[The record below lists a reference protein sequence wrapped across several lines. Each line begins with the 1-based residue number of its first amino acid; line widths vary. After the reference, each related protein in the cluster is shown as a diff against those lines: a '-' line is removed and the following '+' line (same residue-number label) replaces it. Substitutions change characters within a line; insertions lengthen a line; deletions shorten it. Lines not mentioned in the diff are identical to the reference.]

1 LLESLIITL
10 REGVE
15 AALIVGIVLLY
26 LRRTQRQHLDKLVYA
41 ALICAFVA
49 SIGAAVVFSYSSLNP
64 DAMGGW
70 LMLIAAALTVG
81 MVWFM
86 SRAARTLKGE
96 IEEKIDSYAGAGSKL
111 NLFLF
116 VFLMVFREGAETVL
130 VLAAV
135 RLTTSDILS
144 FLGTF
149 FGITLSIVFG
159 VVFVKGSIRVD
170 LRKFF
175 RITTVILI
183 FVAAQL
189 TISGFHELSEAG
201 IIPSS
206 KRSMAI
212 IGPIVRNDVFFFIT
226 ILALASLLVLFET
239 RRRVDSPS
247 PATESKAEARKA
259 AWSASREK
267 FWSTAVYIS
276 AFVFILMATAQFIYA
291 KQASAAAPAKEI
303 TFTNG
308 QTTID
313 AHDILSGEAHFY
325 IAQLNGRATRFLIY
339 RKPDNKLAIVMDA
352 CTICGAV
359 GYTNGGAQGL
369 ICRNCSAPIN
379 PQSVGEGGGCN
390 PIPLTASIQGDT
402 VTVTEKDLKDGAAQ
416 IKE

>member
-1 LLESLIITL
+1 MLESLIITM

-26 LRRTQRQHLDKLVYA
+26 LRRTQRQHLDRLVYA
-41 ALICAFVA
+41 ALICAFLA
-49 SIGAAVVFSYSSLNP
+49 SIGAAVLFSYSSFNP
-64 DAMGGW
+64 DALGGW
-70 LMLIAAALTVG
+70 LMLIAAALTIG

-111 NLFLF
+111 SLFLF

-149 FGITLSIVFG
+149 FGIILSIVFG
-159 VVFVKGSIRVD
+159 LVFVKGSIRVD

-206 KRSMAI
+206 KQQMAI

-239 RRRVDSPS
+239 RRRSDAPTSS
-247 PATESKAEARKA
+247 TESKAEARKA
-259 AWSASREK
+259 AWSARREK
-267 FWSTAVYIS
+267 FWSTAVYVS

-291 KQASAAAPAKEI
+291 KQASAVAPAKEVA
-303 TFTNG
+303 FTNRH
-308 QTTID
+308 TTID
-313 AHDILSGEAHFY
+313 AHDILAGEAHYY
-325 IAQLNGRATRFLIY
+325 IAQLNGKALRFLIY

-352 CTICGAV
+352 CTICGAA